1 MTKSI
6 LVTGCAG
13 FIGSRVAALLTEQGQ
28 HVVGIDNMN
37 NYYDVSLKQHRLQQL
52 EKQPGFDFRAIDL
65 ENRDA
70 IGTLFEEF
78 DFETVVNLAARAGV
92 RYSMENPLVY
102 MTTNA
107 LGSLNLLEEI
117 RKHDVGKYML
127 ASTSSLYAGQPMPFT
142 EDLAVNTPISSYAA
156 SKKSAE
162 LMAYSHHFLYGI
174 DVSICRYFTVYGPAG
189 RPDMSIF
196 RFIKWI
202 DQEQPIELFGDGTQS
217 RDFTFVDD
225 IARGTIAA
233 LKPVGYEIFNLGGG
247 NRPISLS
254 TVIEK
259 LESLLGKTA
268 RINNRPFH
276 KADIDSTWADIS
288 KADQQLNWRPAIG
301 LDEGL
306 EQCVRW
312 YRDHL
317 PWSAEISIQT
327 PCV

>member
-1 MTKSI
+1 MNKSI
-6 LVTGCAG
+6 LVTGSAG
-13 FIGSRVAALLTEQGQ
+13 FIGSRVAALLVEQGH

-52 EKQPGFDFRAIDL
+52 EQLSGFNFRQIDL
-65 ENRDA
+65 ESTDA
-70 IGTLFEEF
+70 IKQLFEAFEF
-78 DFETVVNLAARAGV
+78 EAVVNLAARAGV
-92 RYSMENPLVY
+92 RYSMENPHVY

-117 RKHDVGKYML
+117 RKHGIGKYIL
-127 ASTSSLYAGQPMPFT
+127 ASTSSLYAGQAMPFT

-162 LMAYSHHFLYGI
+162 LMAYSHHFLYGV

-189 RPDMSIF
+189 RPDMCIF

-202 DQEQPIELFGDGTQS
+202 DQEEPIELFGDGTQS

-233 LKPVGYEIFNLGGG
+233 LKPVGYEVFNLGGG
-247 NRPISLS
+247 NHPISLN
-254 TVIEK
+254 TIIEK
-259 LESLLGKTA
+259 LETLLGKKA
-268 RINNRPFH
+268 RTTNKPFH

-288 KADQQLNWRPAIG
+288 KAKQQLDWEPHTG

-306 EQCVRW
+306 EKCVRW
-312 YRDHL
+312 YRDNL
-317 PWSAEISIQT
+317 PWSGKLRIET
-327 PCV
+327 PCI

>member
-37 NYYDVSLKQHRLQQL
+37 NYYDVSLKRHRLQQL
-52 EKQPGFDFRAIDL
+52 EKQSGFDFRGIDL

-70 IGTLFEEF
+70 IGKLFEEF
-78 DFETVVNLAARAGV
+78 NFDTVVNLAARAGV

-107 LGSLNLLEEI
+107 LGSLNLLEAM

-127 ASTSSLYAGQPMPFT
+127 ASTSSLYAGQSMPFT
-142 EDLAVNTPISSYAA
+142 EDLPVNTPISSYAA

-247 NRPISLS
+247 NQPISLI
-254 TVIEK
+254 TIIEK

-268 RINNRPFH
+268 RIENKPFH

-288 KADQQLNWRPAIG
+288 KANRQLNWQPAVG

-312 YRDHL
+312 YRDQL